1 MKLSLKINKT
11 LDENAEEYF
20 SKAKKIRKKIS
31 GSEEAIEIT
40 KQKVAKTSDQPIKE
54 IKQAIKIKKVSKK
67 WFEKFH
73 WFITSNGFLV
83 IAGRDAGTNEDVIK
97 KHTDKEDIV
106 LHTDMSGSPFVV
118 IKKNSCEKEISQQD
132 ISESADFVL
141 SYSRAWKKG
150 FGNADIFYVNPDQVT
165 KTANAGEH
173 LSRGSFMI
181 RGKTNYIQ
189 NKLNFCV
196 GIYDKIDDPEYSGRV
211 FCGPEESAKVY
222 CKKYFKLIPGNSKT
236 SQIAKTLK
244 KELESEI
251 DLDEFIRVIPPSSEI
266 KKLRV
271 K

>member
-11 LDENAEEYF
+11 LDENAQEYF
-20 SKAKKIRKKIS
+20 IKAKKLRKKIS
-31 GSEEAIEIT
+31 GAKEAIKISKE
-40 KQKVAKTSDQPIKE
+40 KVSKTSDQPIEK
-54 IKQAIKIKKVSKK
+54 IKQAVKIKKVSKK
-67 WFEKFH
+67 WFEKFR

-97 KHTDKEDIV
+97 KHTDKDDIV

-118 IKKNSCEKEISQQD
+118 IKKNSCNKEISQQD

-141 SYSRAWKKG
+141 SYSKAWKKG

-165 KTANAGEH
+165 KSAKQGEY

-211 FCGPEESAKVY
+211 FCGPEESARVY
-222 CKKYFKLIPGNSKT
+222 SKKYFKLIPGNSKT
-236 SQIAKTLK
+236 SQIAKFLK
-244 KELESEI
+244 NELQSKI
-251 DLDEFIRVIPPSSEI
+251 DLDEFIRVIPPSSDL
-266 KKLRV
+266 KK
-271 K
+271 